1 MARAKSDVDVS
12 TTGDR
17 VRTRRSTARR
27 RKCQAAVGG
36 ALGSAAIERHRFAAR
51 SRSRG
56 GLVADS
62 AEASDSSGLAAG
74 FAAREMSWQRT
85 HASE

>member
-17 VRTRRSTARR
+17 VRTRQSAARR
-27 RKCQAAVGG
+27 RKCQAPVGG
-36 ALGSAAIERHRFAAR
+36 ALGNAAIEHHRFAAC
-51 SRSRG
+51 SRFRG
-56 GLVADS
+56 GLVAASADS
-62 AEASDSSGLAAG
+62 SDSSGLAAG